1 MDTRVNS
8 ESLVSFYLAHSL
20 TSGAYILGC
29 LQDLEEWKGKAS
41 IEYCRPSPQ
50 HHELC
55 HMGDRVAT
63 SIHSHTRR
71 DHQRITLSAGL
82 LDHNMCPGQLCASPD
97 GRWFSMKEAD
107 QSQRVSWI
115 WGWFLQTNMKRRVHK
130 NVFNMLRSM
139 CLQVNKH
146 LWWILT
152 LWCHGTSHTGVP
164 WGRDVWER
172 GKDHSAQLG
181 QLQAWITF

>member
-71 DHQRITLSAGL
+71 DHQRITLSRDCWTIACAQGSSVL
-82 LDHNMCPGQLCASPD
+82 LLQMEDAS
-97 GRWFSMKEAD
+97 
-107 QSQRVSWI
+107 Q
-115 WGWFLQTNMKRRVHK
+115 
-130 NVFNMLRSM
+130 
-139 CLQVNKH
+139 
-146 LWWILT
+146 
-152 LWCHGTSHTGVP
+152 
-164 WGRDVWER
+164 
-172 GKDHSAQLG
+172 
-181 QLQAWITF
+181 